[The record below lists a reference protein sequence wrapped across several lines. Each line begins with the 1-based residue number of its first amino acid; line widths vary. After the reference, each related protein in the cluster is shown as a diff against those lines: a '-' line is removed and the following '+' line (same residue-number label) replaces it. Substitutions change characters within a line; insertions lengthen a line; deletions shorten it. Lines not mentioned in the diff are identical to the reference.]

1 MQKFSFTYL
10 HLSVS
15 GYPLEVSP
23 IKALS
28 KDKKRKYFNFAIQN
42 DKILHRGLF
51 VFPQR
56 NTDYLV
62 TLLKIVLIPV
72 LRLI

>member
-62 TLLKIVLIPV
+62 TLLKI